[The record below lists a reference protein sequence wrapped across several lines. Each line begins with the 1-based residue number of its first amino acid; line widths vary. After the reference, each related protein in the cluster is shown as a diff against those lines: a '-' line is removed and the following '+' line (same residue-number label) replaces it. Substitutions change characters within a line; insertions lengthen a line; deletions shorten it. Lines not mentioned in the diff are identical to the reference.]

1 MGLPGE
7 PARASRQRWEALD
20 DLRGLAIL
28 VMVPVN
34 VAATFASIPAWFK
47 HAPAD
52 GLTLPDFVVPAFLF
66 SLGLSASFSYG
77 SRVRDRGFSRTLLHA
92 FIRYA
97 VLFAFGSIGI
107 LLVDHASRWETLQ
120 MLGATGLLS
129 FFFLPIPP
137 WPRIA
142 AAAVMLAAV
151 EVLRPLGLGAL
162 LQGWYETG
170 LGGPWGTFS
179 LSFFAVT
186 ASALGELLRDES
198 SGRRL
203 AVSGVA
209 ALVLG
214 AAGLAA
220 LDLAPLSKHLLS
232 LSYILFTAGVSSAL
246 LCFLVLLR
254 ELAGLKLP
262 VAASMGRNALLLY
275 MLHAVIGVGAQAL
288 LGDGAS
294 AGAAWAAS
302 LLVLAVCAGVA
313 LVLDRRKIYLK
324 L

>member
-1 MGLPGE
+1 MH
-7 PARASRQRWEALD
+7 ATRQRWEALD

-34 VAATFASIPAWFK
+34 VAATFIAIPAWFK

-66 SLGLSASFSYG
+66 SLGLSAAFSYR
-77 SRVRDRGFSRTLLHA
+77 SRVRDRGFARTLLHA
-92 FIRYA
+92 FVRYA

-107 LLVDHASRWETLQ
+107 LLVDHGSRWETLQ

-151 EVLRPLGLGAL
+151 EVLRPLGLGSL

-186 ASALGELLRDES
+186 ASALGEMLRDES

-203 AVSGVA
+203 AVSGAA
-209 ALVLG
+209 ALALG

-220 LDLAPLSKHLLS
+220 LALAPFSKHLLS
-232 LSYILFTAGVSSAL
+232 LSYILFTAGVSSGL
-246 LCFLVLLR
+246 LCLLVLLR
-254 ELAGLKLP
+254 EMGGLTPP
-262 VAASMGRNALLLY
+262 VVGSMGRNALLLY
-275 MLHAVIGVGAQAL
+275 MLHAVIGVGVQAL

-294 AGAAWAAS
+294 GAAAWAAS
-302 LLVLAVCAGVA
+302 LLVLAVSAAAA